1 MHTKLAGQVSL
12 HEMIS
17 SVISDAQVKL
27 AAEGD
32 EKKTE
37 KKVPPFMM
45 KKKDP
50 KKEEED
56 KEKKSSAEFDSS
68 DIEKLASALEQVGEK
83 IAADASYL
91 GTEKKQG
98 GETLATMPMVGGKQ
112 PYKHDKS
119 KAHNVPMHTPEQKAE
134 VGASTQVQNDHAKA
148 PGGAAYPAKG
158 VLKTAAEGVM
168 AKIQALKKKD
178 EGEKKEEPKKE
189 EPKKEEKGSDE
200 KKEKKSAALDFILNK
215 MSEAKG
221 GGEVLTDDTV
231 KTSPPS
237 DSKGGNNVRSPLESS
252 KAAINMKK
260 VDGKGPQKKMLSEVL
275 TEPAYSKAHD
285 SKIHE
290 NLRNASK
297 GGVKIAAATALL
309 QKIAG
314 DEKDP
319 RHEQL
324 KKALE
329 KKKLEKKSMG
339 AGPAMGA
346 GVSPPKPMGMM

>member
-1 MHTKLAGQVSL
+1 MHSKLAGQVSL

-17 SVISDAQVKL
+17 SVISGAQVKI
-27 AAEGD
+27 ASEGEEKKD
-32 EKKTE
+32 EKKAL
-37 KKVPPFMM
+37 PFM
-45 KKKDP
+45 KKKEE
-50 KKEEED
+50 KKDDD
-56 KEKKSSAEFDSS
+56 KEKKSSADFD
-68 DIEKLASALEQVGEK
+68 DVEKLASALEEVGEK
-83 IAADASYL
+83 IASDATYL

-98 GETLATMPMVGGKQ
+98 GETLATMKPVSGTQ

-134 VGASTQVQNDHAKA
+134 VGASTQVQNDHAKT
-148 PGGAAYPAKG
+148 PGGAAYPKKG

-178 EGEKKEEPKKE
+178 EGEKE
-189 EPKKEEKGSDE
+189 EPKKEEKKEESDE
-200 KKEKKSAALDFILNK
+200 KKKEKKSAALEFILGK
-215 MSEAKG
+215 MAEAKG
-221 GGEVLTDDTV
+221 GGEILTDDKV
-231 KTSPPS
+231 KTAPPS

-275 TEPAYSKAHD
+275 TEPAYSKSTD
-285 SKIHE
+285 SKVHE

-297 GGVKIAAATALL
+297 GGVKIAAAKALL
-309 QKIAG
+309 QKIAE

-339 AGPAMGA
+339 GAPAMGA
-346 GVSPPKPMGMM
+346 GMTPPKPMGMM

>member
-32 EKKTE
+32 EKKME

-45 KKKDP
+45 KKKDS
-50 KKEEED
+50 KKEDEE
-56 KEKKSSAEFDSS
+56 KEKKSSADFDSS

-98 GETLATMPMVGGKQ
+98 GETLATMAMVGGKQ

-168 AKIQALKKKD
+168 AKIQALKKGN
-178 EGEKKEEPKKE
+178 EGEKKEEKKEDKKEEPKKE
-189 EPKKEEKGSDE
+189 EA
-200 KKEKKSAALDFILNK
+200 KEKKSAALEFILNK

-237 DSKGGNNVRSPLESS
+237 DSKGGNNVRGPLESNMG
-252 KAAINMKK
+252 AINMKK

-285 SKIHE
+285 SKVHE

-297 GGVKIAAATALL
+297 GGVKIAAAKALL
-309 QKIAG
+309 QKIAE

-324 KKALE
+324 KKSLE

-346 GVSPPKPMGMM
+346 GMSPPKPMGMM